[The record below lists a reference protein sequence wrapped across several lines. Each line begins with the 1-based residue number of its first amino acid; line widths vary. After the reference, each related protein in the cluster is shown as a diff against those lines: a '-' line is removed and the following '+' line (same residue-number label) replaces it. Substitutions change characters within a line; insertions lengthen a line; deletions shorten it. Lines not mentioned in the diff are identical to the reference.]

1 MAATKRSYGLV
12 KEWLTIR
19 EAEKRT
25 GIPERSIRRYIAL
38 HGRYLQVKKHHRSYL
53 LAAETLHFLG
63 KIRDYYAAGWNSEQV
78 EEALARE
85 GGPVT
90 ITVAEG
96 ENLPAMTV
104 AEALMDLRRAM
115 AEAVAAVAKEQK
127 RMARELEE
135 LRQELAATRELLA
148 KQEEERRLVE
158 AERERLLEE
167 RDKWLIEEMRRL
179 LKKKPWWKFW

>member
-1 MAATKRSYGLV
+1 ME
-12 KEWLTIR
+12 EWLTIR
-19 EAEKRT
+19 EAERRT

-53 LAAETLHFLG
+53 LAAETLHLLA

-85 GGPVT
+85 GSSLT

-104 AEALMDLRRAM
+104 AEALLELRRAM
-115 AEAVAAVAKEQK
+115 AEAVAAVAEGQK
-127 RMARELEE
+127 RMAQELEE
-135 LRQELAATRELLA
+135 LRQELAATRELLSR
-148 KQEEERRLVE
+148 QEEERRLAE
-158 AERERLLEE
+158 AERDRLLEE
-167 RDKWLIEEMRRL
+167 RDRRL
-179 LKKKPWWKFW
+179 VEEIREMLREKRRPWWRFWSK